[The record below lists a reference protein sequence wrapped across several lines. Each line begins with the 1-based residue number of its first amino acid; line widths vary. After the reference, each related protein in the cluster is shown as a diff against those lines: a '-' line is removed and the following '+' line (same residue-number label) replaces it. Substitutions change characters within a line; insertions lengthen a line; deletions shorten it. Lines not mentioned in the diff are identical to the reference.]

1 MRGCTKGCTWGCTA
15 LKDVIDGGLNVGFE
29 WVP

>member
-15 LKDVIDGGLNVGFE
+15 LKGVIDGGLNVGFE